1 MLFDD
6 GCGIP
11 ERTLVTIGDYCT
23 LNVGTAIQGHSQED
37 GAFKSERITI
47 GSGCTI
53 GIDALVHYGVTI
65 GDDVVLGPSSFLM
78 KGSEVP
84 PGTHWAGNPADEVP
98 QAPATPQAGVREP
111 STPAALPAPRPGDG
125 PDPLEEFVTAIPA
138 DADPPADIPVP
149 RRSGRHRARGRHE
162 AGTR

>member
-37 GAFKSERITI
+37 GAFKSDRITI

-53 GIDALVHYGVTI
+53 GIDSLVHYGTTM
-65 GDDVVLGPSSFLM
+65 GDGVVLGPSAFLM
-78 KGSEVP
+78 KGEEIP
-84 PGTHWAGNPADEVP
+84 PGEHWGGNPARAMPEVP
-98 QAPATPQAGVREP
+98 SA
-111 STPAALPAPRPGDG
+111 
-125 PDPLEEFVTAIPA
+125 
-138 DADPPADIPVP
+138 PPACADRPTAPVPPPRTGNPIPVP
-149 RRSGRHRARGRHE
+149 SIDGRPPAAARALTP
-162 AGTR
+162 ALQ